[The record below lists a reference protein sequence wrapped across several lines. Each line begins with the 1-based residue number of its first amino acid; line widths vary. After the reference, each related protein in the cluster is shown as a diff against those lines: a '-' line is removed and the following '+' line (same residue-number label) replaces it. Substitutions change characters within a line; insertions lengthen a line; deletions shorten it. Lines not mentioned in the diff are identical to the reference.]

1 MVTRKVG
8 PFDVSALGLGC
19 MNMSSGYG
27 AADDDASE
35 VLLLAALDAG
45 YRFFDT
51 AAIYGDGHNERLL
64 GRVLKKRRQEFVLA
78 TKGGLSKDADGS
90 PRVNGRPQA
99 LKLECEQS
107 LRRLQTEVIDL
118 YYLHRL
124 DPDVPVEESVGALA
138 DLQRQGKIRALGLSE
153 VSTATLRRAHRE
165 HPIGALQSEYSLWS
179 RTPERSILAVCAE
192 LEIGFVPFSPL
203 ARGFLTG
210 GAGDVNTL
218 GEGDIRV
225 GVARPRFEPHNF
237 AANSR
242 LLVPMRDIAAQ
253 QGCTLA
259 QLALAWLLARSD
271 KRLVPIPGTKH
282 LDFMREN
289 ALAAE
294 LELSVSV
301 VDELDQLIN
310 EETVAG
316 ARYTEPVMETIDSE
330 CDFF

>member
-1 MVTRKVG
+1 MYRRKIG
-8 PFDVSALGLGC
+8 PFEVSALGLGC

-35 VLLLAALDAG
+35 LLLLAALDAG
-45 YRFFDT
+45 YSFFDT
-51 AAIYGDGHNERLL
+51 AAVYGDGHNERLL
-64 GRVLKKRRQEFVLA
+64 GRVLKKRRQEFILA

-153 VSTATLRRAHRE
+153 VSTATLHRAHRE
-165 HPIGALQSEYSLWS
+165 HPISALQSEYSLWT
-179 RTPERSILAVCAE
+179 RTPERSILAACAE
-192 LEIGFVPFSPL
+192 LGISFVPFSPL
-203 ARGFLTG
+203 GRGFLTG
-210 GAGDVNTL
+210 RLEDVSTL
-218 GEGDIRV
+218 GEGDLRLSM
-225 GVARPRFEPHNF
+225 ARPRFEPDNF
-237 AANSR
+237 AANCQ
-242 LLVPMRDIAAQ
+242 LLLPMRDIAAQ

-271 KRLVPIPGTKH
+271 NRLVPIPGTKH
-282 LDFMREN
+282 IDYMREN

-294 LELSVSV
+294 LELPASV

-310 EETVAG
+310 EETVVG
-316 ARYTEPVMETIDSE
+316 ARYTDSVMSTIDSE
-330 CDFF
+330 RD